1 MKNVL
6 IAHSER
12 LVNVGL
18 RSATLGTRFLF
29 IFFLAKYLDVD
40 AVGYYGIFT
49 ATIGYCLYFV
59 GLDFYIYLTR
69 EIIRAPNE
77 RRGEMLK
84 GQAALSS
91 ALYIIIAPASL
102 FFLTQS
108 TWPGYLVWWFLPIL
122 LLEYFN
128 QEVSRLLIALSE
140 QIFASIIL
148 FVRQGS
154 WALLAVVLMNW
165 NAESRS
171 LSLVMGLWGGAGLAA
186 AALGLWKIRKL
197 RFGGWENAIDWAW
210 IKRGIAVSSA
220 FLIATLALRGFQTI
234 DRYWLETLAGI
245 EFVGIYILFLGLAG
259 SMLVFLDAS
268 IFAYGYPALISYN
281 HSGQNLAARNKVRQM
296 FFQTLSA
303 CLLFGALSWLVLP
316 HLLSWIG
323 NPAYLDGLFL
333 YPWIWVGVTL
343 NALGL
348 VPHYGLYG
356 AGRDRPIIYSHL
368 AALPVFALTVL
379 ILEHFSSTLAVP
391 MGIIAAF
398 AFILIWKAGAYLR
411 MVLHQSKADSSSQT
425 QSQ

>member
-1 MKNVL
+1 
-6 IAHSER
+6 
-12 LVNVGL
+12 
-18 RSATLGTRFLF
+18 
-29 IFFLAKYLDVD
+29 
-40 AVGYYGIFT
+40 
-49 ATIGYCLYFV
+49 V

-220 FLIATLALRGFQTI
+220 FLIATLAL
-234 DRYWLETLAGI
+234 
-245 EFVGIYILFLGLAG
+245 
-259 SMLVFLDAS
+259 
-268 IFAYGYPALISYN
+268 
-281 HSGQNLAARNKVRQM
+281 
-296 FFQTLSA
+296 
-303 CLLFGALSWLVLP
+303 
-316 HLLSWIG
+316 
-323 NPAYLDGLFL
+323 
-333 YPWIWVGVTL
+333 
-343 NALGL
+343 
-348 VPHYGLYG
+348 
-356 AGRDRPIIYSHL
+356 
-368 AALPVFALTVL
+368 
-379 ILEHFSSTLAVP
+379 
-391 MGIIAAF
+391 
-398 AFILIWKAGAYLR
+398 
-411 MVLHQSKADSSSQT
+411 
-425 QSQ
+425 